1 MTKSKIY
8 GKMSFYAIS
17 LISKRWVYMS
27 NIVEGYNGEK
37 HLKLLVYSIQ
47 LLFIVVMNIGIY
59 DIHISYLCHIS
70 YKLYYV
76 VHQKI

>member
-8 GKMSFYAIS
+8 GKISFYAIS

-27 NIVEGYNGEK
+27 KIVEGYNGEK

-47 LLFIVVMNIGIY
+47 CYSIVVMNIGIY
-59 DIHISYLCHIS
+59 DIHIRYLYLIP
-70 YKLYYV
+70 YKLHYV